1 MLVKPIGWVI
11 FGIGLTW
18 AMVAM
23 ARERINRRK
32 MVENRPRLS
41 DDEIYRQFY
50 EQSGLQRRAV
60 LLMWHE
66 VAHAL
71 HVDPGKLRPSD
82 RFSRPQ
88 PNIFHLRSD
97 IDDLDDWLSMLS
109 SKSKLNPA
117 KLDTIDDLVRFAVQ
131 CEAVV

>member
-1 MLVKPIGWVI
+1 MI

-23 ARERINRRK
+23 ARERINRRRT
-32 MVENRPRLS
+32 VEDRPGLS

-50 EQSGLQRRAV
+50 EQSGLQRGAV

-66 VAHAL
+66 VAGAL
-71 HVDPGKLRPSD
+71 HVNPGKLRPSD
-82 RFSRPQ
+82 RLSRPQ
-88 PNIFHLRSD
+88 PNLFHLRSD
-97 IDDLDDWLSMLS
+97 IDDLDDSLSVLS

-117 KLDTIDDLVRFAVQ
+117 KLDTIDDLLRFAVQ
-131 CEAVV
+131 CKAVV